1 MNKVDLNIDNYSY
14 EDILGLFH
22 LDYNFGVDEL
32 KNAKKIVL
40 QTHPDK
46 SKLPKE
52 YFLFYS
58 KAYKMIY
65 YVYEF
70 RLKSKK
76 NEHDEYDNMTNE
88 KSEANAE
95 LINQMNK
102 KEKFHIWFNRLFEKY
117 YDKDESGYG
126 EWLSQEDTNNTP
138 KMSNMR
144 EMNEYIETKKQS
156 LSNEQSLIK
165 QNFIQDIPS
174 QCSNLINNDNEQYS
188 SGNIFSKFQYE
199 DLKKAH
205 EETLIPVSNNLL
217 DTRRQYRNTDELVR
231 DRKNNIEILS
241 EQESNMILQN
251 KTNKDNEISSHRA
264 FSLIK
269 QEEESKKRNNLF
281 WGQLKMLQN
290 KK

>member
-1 MNKVDLNIDNYSY
+1 MNNVDLNIDNYTY

-22 LDYNFGVDEL
+22 LNYNFDVNDL
-32 KNAKKIVL
+32 KSAKKIVL
-40 QTHPDK
+40 KTHPDK
-46 SKLPKE
+46 SKLPNE

-58 KAYKMIY
+58 KAYKMLY

-70 RLKSKK
+70 RLKWKK
-76 NEHDEYDNMTNE
+76 SDDDKYENMTSE
-88 KSEANAE
+88 TCEANST

-102 KEKFHIWFNRLFEKY
+102 KEKFSVWFNRLFEQY
-117 YDKDESGYG
+117 YDKDENGYG
-126 EWLSQEDTNNTP
+126 EWLSQEDSNNIP

-144 EMNEYIETKKQS
+144 EMNEYIETKKQA
-156 LSNEQSLIK
+156 LSNEQSLIQ
-165 QNFIQDIPS
+165 QNFIQDIPTS
-174 QCSNLINNDNEQYS
+174 GSNLLNEENEQYS

-205 EETLIPVSNNLL
+205 EETLIPVSQDILK
-217 DTRRQYRNTDELVR
+217 TRRQYQNADELTR
-231 DRKNNIEILS
+231 ERKHTIGILS
-241 EQESNMILQN
+241 EEESNRILEN
-251 KTNKDNEISSHRA
+251 KITKDNEVSSHRA

-269 QEEESKKRNNLF
+269 QEEETNKRNNLF

>member
-14 EDILGLFH
+14 EDILELFH
-22 LDYNFGVDEL
+22 LDYNFDINEL
-32 KNAKKIVL
+32 KSAKKIVL
-40 QTHPDK
+40 KTHPDK

-58 KAYKMIY
+58 KAYKMLY

-76 NEHDEYDNMTNE
+76 NEHDEYENMKNE
-88 KSEANAE
+88 KSEANTE

-102 KEKFHIWFNRLFEKY
+102 KEKFNSWFNRLFEKY
-117 YDKDESGYG
+117 YDKDDNGYG
-126 EWLSQEDTNNTP
+126 EWLSEEETKNIP
-138 KMSNMR
+138 KMNNMR
-144 EMNEYIETKKQS
+144 EMNEYIEAKKQS
-156 LSNEQSLIK
+156 LSIEQSLIK
-165 QNFIQDIPS
+165 QDYIQNIPS
-174 QCSNLINNDNEQYS
+174 ECSNLLNQDNEQYS

-205 EETLIPVSNNLL
+205 EETLIPVSQNLL
-217 DTRRQYRNTDELVR
+217 ESRHQYKNTGELVR
-231 DRKNNIEILS
+231 ERKNNIDLLS
-241 EQESNMILQN
+241 EQESNDILQN
-251 KTNKDNEISSHRA
+251 KTTKDNEISSNRA

-281 WGQLKMLQN
+281 WGQLKMLEN

>member
-14 EDILGLFH
+14 EDILELFH
-22 LDYNFGVDEL
+22 LDYNFDINEL
-32 KNAKKIVL
+32 KSAKKIVL
-40 QTHPDK
+40 KTHPDK

-58 KAYKMIY
+58 KAYKMLY

-76 NEHDEYDNMTNE
+76 NEHDEYENMKNE
-88 KSEANAE
+88 KSEANTE

-102 KEKFHIWFNRLFEKY
+102 KEKFNSWFNRLFEKY
-117 YDKDESGYG
+117 YDKDDNGYG
-126 EWLSQEDTNNTP
+126 EWLSEEETKNTP
-138 KMSNMR
+138 KMNNMR
-144 EMNEYIETKKQS
+144 EMNEYIEAKKQS

-165 QNFIQDIPS
+165 QDYIQNIPS
-174 QCSNLINNDNEQYS
+174 ECSNLLNQDNEQYS

-205 EETLIPVSNNLL
+205 EETLIPVSQNLL
-217 DTRRQYRNTDELVR
+217 ESRHQYKNTGELVR
-231 DRKNNIEILS
+231 ERKNNIDLLS
-241 EQESNMILQN
+241 EQESNDILQN
-251 KTNKDNEISSHRA
+251 KTTKDNEISSNRA

-281 WGQLKMLQN
+281 WGQLKMLEN

>member
-14 EDILGLFH
+14 EDILELFH
-22 LDYNFGVDEL
+22 LDYNFDINEL
-32 KNAKKIVL
+32 KSAKKIVL
-40 QTHPDK
+40 KTHPDK

-58 KAYKMIY
+58 KAYKMLY

-76 NEHDEYDNMTNE
+76 NEHDEYENMKNE
-88 KSEANAE
+88 KSEANTE

-102 KEKFHIWFNRLFEKY
+102 KEKFNSWFNRLFEKY
-117 YDKDESGYG
+117 YDKDDNGYG
-126 EWLSQEDTNNTP
+126 EWLSEEETKNTP
-138 KMSNMR
+138 KMNNMR
-144 EMNEYIETKKQS
+144 EMNEYIEAKKQS
-156 LSNEQSLIK
+156 LSIEQSLIK
-165 QNFIQDIPS
+165 QDYIQNIPS
-174 QCSNLINNDNEQYS
+174 ECSNLLNQDNEQYS

-205 EETLIPVSNNLL
+205 EETLIPVSQNLL
-217 DTRRQYRNTDELVR
+217 ESRHQYKNTGELVR
-231 DRKNNIEILS
+231 ERKNNIDLLS
-241 EQESNMILQN
+241 EQESNDILQN
-251 KTNKDNEISSHRA
+251 KTTKDNEISSNRA

-281 WGQLKMLQN
+281 WGQLKMLEN

>member
-1 MNKVDLNIDNYSY
+1 MNEVDLNIDNYSY
-14 EDILGLFH
+14 ENILELFH
-22 LDYNFGVDEL
+22 LNYNFDINEL
-32 KNAKKIVL
+32 KSAKKIVL

-58 KAYKMIY
+58 KAYKMLY

-76 NEHDEYDNMTNE
+76 NEHDEYVNMTNE
-88 KSEANAE
+88 TSESNVE

-102 KEKFHIWFNRLFEKY
+102 KEKFNSWFNRLFEKY
-117 YDKDESGYG
+117 YDKNEDGHG
-126 EWLSQEDTNNTP
+126 DWLSQMDTSNEP
-138 KMSNMR
+138 KMNNMR
-144 EMNEYIETKKQS
+144 EMNEYIESKKQS

-165 QNFIQDIPS
+165 QNYIQDIPS
-174 QCSNLINNDNEQYS
+174 QCSNLLSDDNEEYS

-205 EETLIPVSNNLL
+205 EETLIPVSQNLL
-217 DTRRQYRNTDELVR
+217 ESKHHYRNADELVR
-231 DRKNNIEILS
+231 ERKNNIEILS
-241 EQESNMILQN
+241 EQESNKILQN
-251 KTNKDNEISSHRA
+251 KTNRDNEMSSHRA
-264 FSLIK
+264 FDLIK
-269 QEEESKKRNNLF
+269 QEEESNKRNNLF

>member
-1 MNKVDLNIDNYSY
+1 MNNVDLNIDNYTY

-22 LDYNFGVDEL
+22 LNYNFDVNDL
-32 KNAKKIVL
+32 KSAKKIVL
-40 QTHPDK
+40 KTHPDK
-46 SKLPKE
+46 SKLPNE

-58 KAYKMIY
+58 KAYKMLY

-76 NEHDEYDNMTNE
+76 SDDDKYENMTSE
-88 KSEANAE
+88 TCEANST

-102 KEKFHIWFNRLFEKY
+102 KEKFSVWFNRLFEQY
-117 YDKDESGYG
+117 YDKDENGYG
-126 EWLSQEDTNNTP
+126 EWLSQEDSNNIP

-144 EMNEYIETKKQS
+144 EMNEYIETKKQA
-156 LSNEQSLIK
+156 LSNEQSLIQ
-165 QNFIQDIPS
+165 QNFIQDIPTS
-174 QCSNLINNDNEQYS
+174 GSNLLNEENEQYS

-205 EETLIPVSNNLL
+205 EETLIPVSQDILK
-217 DTRRQYRNTDELVR
+217 TRRQYQNADELTR
-231 DRKNNIEILS
+231 ERKHTIGILS
-241 EQESNMILQN
+241 EEESNRILEN
-251 KTNKDNEISSHRA
+251 KITKDNEVSSHRA

-269 QEEESKKRNNLF
+269 QEEETNKRNNLF

>member
-14 EDILGLFH
+14 EDILELFH
-22 LDYNFGVDEL
+22 LDYNFDINEL
-32 KNAKKIVL
+32 KSAKKIVL
-40 QTHPDK
+40 KTHPDK

-58 KAYKMIY
+58 KAYKMLY

-76 NEHDEYDNMTNE
+76 NEHDEYENMKNE
-88 KSEANAE
+88 KSEANTE

-102 KEKFHIWFNRLFEKY
+102 KEKFNSWFNRLFEKY
-117 YDKDESGYG
+117 YDKDDNGYG
-126 EWLSQEDTNNTP
+126 EWLSEEETKNIP
-138 KMSNMR
+138 KMNNMR
-144 EMNEYIETKKQS
+144 EMNEYIEAKKQS

-165 QNFIQDIPS
+165 QDYIQNIPS
-174 QCSNLINNDNEQYS
+174 ECSNLLNQDNEQYS

-205 EETLIPVSNNLL
+205 EETLIPVSQNLL
-217 DTRRQYRNTDELVR
+217 ESRHQYKNTGELVR
-231 DRKNNIEILS
+231 ERKNNIDLLS
-241 EQESNMILQN
+241 EQESNDILQN
-251 KTNKDNEISSHRA
+251 KTTKDNEISSNRA

-281 WGQLKMLQN
+281 WGQLKMLEN

>member
-1 MNKVDLNIDNYSY
+1 MNNVDLNIDNYTY

-22 LDYNFGVDEL
+22 LNYNFDVNDL
-32 KNAKKIVL
+32 KSAKKIVL
-40 QTHPDK
+40 KTHPDK
-46 SKLPKE
+46 SKLPNE

-58 KAYKMIY
+58 KAYKMLY

-76 NEHDEYDNMTNE
+76 SDDDKYENMTNE
-88 KSEANAE
+88 TCEANST

-102 KEKFHIWFNRLFEKY
+102 KEKFSVWFNRLFEQY
-117 YDKDESGYG
+117 YDKDENGYG
-126 EWLSQEDTNNTP
+126 EWLSQEDSNNTP

-144 EMNEYIETKKQS
+144 EMNEYIETKKQA
-156 LSNEQSLIK
+156 LSNEQSLIQ
-165 QNFIQDIPS
+165 QNFIQDTPTS
-174 QCSNLINNDNEQYS
+174 GSNLLNEENEQYS

-205 EETLIPVSNNLL
+205 EETLIPVSQDILK
-217 DTRRQYRNTDELVR
+217 TRRQYQNADELTR
-231 DRKNNIEILS
+231 ERKHTIGILS
-241 EQESNMILQN
+241 EEESNRILEN
-251 KTNKDNEISSHRA
+251 KITKDNEVSSHRA

-269 QEEESKKRNNLF
+269 QEEETNKRNNLF

>member
-14 EDILGLFH
+14 EDILELIH
-22 LDYNFGVDEL
+22 LDYNFGLDEL

-46 SKLPKE
+46 SKLQKE

-58 KAYKMIY
+58 KAYKMLY

-76 NEHDEYDNMTNE
+76 NEHDEYANMTNE
-88 KSEANAE
+88 KNESNAE

-102 KEKFHIWFNRLFEKY
+102 KEKFNVWFNRLFEKY
-117 YDKDESGYG
+117 YDKDENGYG
-126 EWLSQEDTNNTP
+126 EWLSQEDKNEEP
-138 KMSNMR
+138 KINNMR
-144 EMNEYIETKKQS
+144 EMNAYIETKKQT

-165 QNFIQDIPS
+165 QEFIQDLPS
-174 QCSNLINNDNEQYS
+174 QCSNLLNDSNDEYS

-217 DTRRQYRNTDELVR
+217 ESKRKYRNTDELVR

-241 EQESNMILQN
+241 EQESHKILQN
-251 KTNKDNEISSHRA
+251 KSNKDNEISSHRA

-269 QEEESKKRNNLF
+269 QEEESNKRNNLF
-281 WGQLKMLQN
+281 WGQLKMLEN

>member
-1 MNKVDLNIDNYSY
+1 MNNVDLNIDNYTY

-22 LDYNFGVDEL
+22 LNYNFDVNDL
-32 KNAKKIVL
+32 KSAKKIVL
-40 QTHPDK
+40 KTHPDK
-46 SKLPKE
+46 SKLPNE

-58 KAYKMIY
+58 KAYKMLY

-76 NEHDEYDNMTNE
+76 SDDDKYENMTSE
-88 KSEANAE
+88 TCEANST

-102 KEKFHIWFNRLFEKY
+102 KEKFSVWFNRLFEQY
-117 YDKDESGYG
+117 YDKDENGYG
-126 EWLSQEDTNNTP
+126 EWLSQEDSNNTP

-144 EMNEYIETKKQS
+144 EMNEYIETKKQA
-156 LSNEQSLIK
+156 LSNEQSLIQ
-165 QNFIQDIPS
+165 QNFIQDIPTS
-174 QCSNLINNDNEQYS
+174 GSNLLNEENEQYS

-205 EETLIPVSNNLL
+205 EETLIPVSQDILK
-217 DTRRQYRNTDELVR
+217 TRRQYQNADELTR
-231 DRKNNIEILS
+231 ERKHTIGILS
-241 EQESNMILQN
+241 EEESNRILEN
-251 KTNKDNEISSHRA
+251 KITKDNEVSSHRA

-269 QEEESKKRNNLF
+269 QEEETNKRNNLF

>member
-14 EDILGLFH
+14 EDILELFH
-22 LDYNFGVDEL
+22 LDYNFDITEL
-32 KNAKKIVL
+32 KSAKKIVL
-40 QTHPDK
+40 KTHPDK

-58 KAYKMIY
+58 KAYKMLY

-76 NEHDEYDNMTNE
+76 NEHDEYENMKNE
-88 KSEANAE
+88 KSEANTE

-102 KEKFHIWFNRLFEKY
+102 KEKFNSWFNRLFEKY
-117 YDKDESGYG
+117 YDKDDNGYG
-126 EWLSQEDTNNTP
+126 EWLSEEETKNTP
-138 KMSNMR
+138 KMNNMR
-144 EMNEYIETKKQS
+144 EMNEYIEAKKQS

-165 QNFIQDIPS
+165 QDYIQNIPS
-174 QCSNLINNDNEQYS
+174 ECSNLLNQDNEQYS

-205 EETLIPVSNNLL
+205 EETLIPVSQNLL
-217 DTRRQYRNTDELVR
+217 ESRHQYKNTGELVR
-231 DRKNNIEILS
+231 ERKNNIDLLS
-241 EQESNMILQN
+241 EQESNDILQN
-251 KTNKDNEISSHRA
+251 KTTKDNEISSNRA

-281 WGQLKMLQN
+281 WGQLKMLEN

>member
-14 EDILGLFH
+14 ENILELFH
-22 LDYNFGVDEL
+22 LDYNFDMNEL

-58 KAYKMIY
+58 KAYKMLY

-76 NEHDEYDNMTNE
+76 SEHDEYVNMTNE
-88 KSEANAE
+88 TSESNVE

-102 KEKFHIWFNRLFEKY
+102 KEKFNSWFNRLFEKY
-117 YDKDESGYG
+117 YDKNEDGHG
-126 EWLSQEDTNNTP
+126 DWLSQTETNNEP
-138 KMSNMR
+138 KMNNMR
-144 EMNEYIETKKQS
+144 EMNEYIESKKQS

-165 QNFIQDIPS
+165 QNYIQEIPS
-174 QCSNLINNDNEQYS
+174 QCSNLLNDDNEEYS

-205 EETLIPVSNNLL
+205 EETLIPVSQNLL
-217 DTRRQYRNTDELVR
+217 ESKRQYRNTDELVR
-231 DRKNNIEILS
+231 ARKDNIEILS
-241 EQESNMILQN
+241 EQESNKILKN
-251 KTNKDNEISSHRA
+251 KTNKDNEMSSHRA
-264 FSLIK
+264 FDLIK
-269 QEEESKKRNNLF
+269 QEEESNKRNNLF